1 MSNNIEED
9 IKYINQDLDILI
21 NNIIN
26 LPEITATAIK
36 MNKQP
41 LLLKFESIL
50 VDREILLKEN
60 EELLEVKIS
69 ASVDNIIR
77 NLEKDNFK
85 LRNELE
91 NKRREY
97 QDTYK
102 DVREEIKA
110 LKIKANKYDELVDET
125 RCKINERQFELQQE
139 YKDFKEDIRLNTLQE
154 IYYMFEEKKDG
165 INR

>member
-9 IKYINQDLDILI
+9 I
-21 NNIIN
+21 
-26 LPEITATAIK
+26 EIVEE
-36 MNKQP
+36 
-41 LLLKFESIL
+41 LLKDFKCKEIEHTIL
-50 VDREILLKEN
+50 FIEKANAIENILSDRERLLKEN

-69 ASVDNIIR
+69 ASANNIIR

-102 DVREEIKA
+102 DVREEIKE
-110 LKIKANKYDELVDET
+110 LKIKTNKYDKLVDEV

-139 YKDFKEDIRLNTLQE
+139 YKEFKDDIRLNTLQE
-154 IYYMFEEKKDG
+154 IYYMFVEEE
-165 INR
+165 